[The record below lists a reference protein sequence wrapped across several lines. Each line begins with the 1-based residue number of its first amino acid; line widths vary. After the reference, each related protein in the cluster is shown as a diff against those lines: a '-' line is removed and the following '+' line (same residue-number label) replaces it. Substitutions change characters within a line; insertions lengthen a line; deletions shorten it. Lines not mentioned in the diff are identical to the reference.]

1 MFDIGFSE
9 LLLIGVLGLIVLGPE
24 KLPGAARTLGLLI
37 GRARRTING
46 FQDELE
52 RQVRAEELRE
62 KLKDPYATFLN
73 PEEEAQRRQA
83 EAMSNNPA
91 AASPATAASADPV
104 VNTGTAFGTTT
115 HTINTSTSN
124 TSTITATT
132 DASAATTASSHT
144 GAATAADTPNTIQVT
159 PTIRSQDN
167 QPAS

>member
-91 AASPATAASADPV
+91 AANPTTVASTDPV

-115 HTINTSTSN
+115 STVSTSAAS
-124 TSTITATT
+124 TSAAA
-132 DASAATTASSHT
+132 DPAAVASASRQHEPAAHT
-144 GAATAADTPNTIQVT
+144 VTPDSIQVT

>member
-91 AASPATAASADPV
+91 AASPTTVASTDPV

-115 HTINTSTSN
+115 NTITTGS
-124 TSTITATT
+124 STITT
-132 DASAATTASSHT
+132 S
-144 GAATAADTPNTIQVT
+144 TAADTVAAPAASRQHEPAANTVTPDSIEVT